1 MQLRSKADTFALT
14 YLHKSILILLSG
26 IPVLKDVLCIAWS
39 NEIGNFVEECFWF
52 SSIYCLKWC
61 KMKYIW
67 SSCARLLSTCVCDHR
82 RFSLRR
88 RGALRPHGQKKIVW
102 LPIQCVFFISSQEQ
116 KKYANPPTL
125 SETNSESR
133 KRFSLPRLRR
143 TGARIAY
150 VCDHD
155 WLQSVLHIGAVRVFV
170 FIVLLSATRARN
182 IWYHSA
188 CSCRPSNESVI
199 GGLDCDIDTVV
210 LDKLGSSA
218 ITLILY

>member
-1 MQLRSKADTFALT
+1 MTCLYFNASMQLRSKADTFALT

-88 RGALRPHGQKKIVW
+88 RGALAPQTEKM
-102 LPIQCVFFISSQEQ
+102 CVFHF
-116 KKYANPPTL
+116 
-125 SETNSESR
+125 
-133 KRFSLPRLRR
+133 F
-143 TGARIAY
+143 TGAEKIY
-150 VCDHD
+150 KSTPHCLKQIQKV
-155 WLQSVLHIGAVRVFV
+155 GK
-170 FIVLLSATRARN
+170 
-182 IWYHSA
+182 
-188 CSCRPSNESVI
+188 
-199 GGLDCDIDTVV
+199 GLVSPDSEEEGPGSPMCVTTTDCDDTY
-210 LDKLGSSA
+210 
-218 ITLILY
+218 I